1 MELFTMGKKLKHSKI
16 KNTGILYELLT
27 RQITVDVL
35 NGKDSKAVSI
45 VKEAFN
51 QNTCLGRELEL
62 YKLLTE
68 KNYKSESKANHLL
81 EIVVNNRKRISN
93 AKIKNEKYN
102 LIKKINETFDTKD
115 FFNGRISN
123 YKVLASIYNVFQS
136 ESSQEE
142 YNAEQVINSKFT
154 VLEHITNKNMSKDD
168 KQNQIIKEYSKNDKD
183 LRLLTYK
190 ILVDKFNKKYKSLDE
205 SQKGLL
211 KNYINNISNTNQ
223 MREFVNEQ
231 VNSVKKELQ
240 YHLPKVKDKVTK
252 IKLYE
257 AIKQI
262 VNLTKG
268 RVIQEK
274 QVLNLM
280 RYYELVKEIKNVHS
294 GKN

>member
-1 MELFTMGKKLKHSKI
+1 MGKKLKHSKI

-35 NGKDSKAVSI
+35 NGKDSKAVDI

-51 QNTCLGRELEL
+51 ENTCLGRELQL

-68 KNYKSESKANHLL
+68 KNYKSENKANHLF
-81 EIVVNNRKRISN
+81 EIVVKSRRRISN

-102 LIKKINETFDTKD
+102 LIKKINESFNAKD
-115 FFNGRISN
+115 FFNGRIPN
-123 YKVLASIYNVFQS
+123 YKLLASIYNVFQS
-136 ESSQEE
+136 ESSQDE
-142 YNAEQVINSKFT
+142 YNAEQVLNSKFT
-154 VLEHITNKNMSKDD
+154 VLEHITNKNINN
-168 KQNQIIKEYSKNDKD
+168 KQEVIKEYSQNDKD

-223 MREFVNEQ
+223 MRQFVSEE
-231 VNSVKKELQ
+231 VKSVREKLQ

-262 VNLTKG
+262 TNLTKG
-268 RVIQEK
+268 RIIEEK
-274 QVLNLM
+274 QVLTLM
-280 RYYELVKEIKNVHS
+280 RYYELVKEINNVH
-294 GKN
+294 KRQD